1 MGPARSWR
9 SRALPWQWQDI
20 AFLEP
25 PGSHKASRQLQ
36 LCLAQGCAVHTKHSC
51 LSSVPSWEPS
61 LEHAGKKQ
69 RELELELPASFPRL
83 ENPSLLFL
91 PVLMYQSLL
100 LVTSSSFQLQ
110 NSAYAAFS
118 TSCR

>member
-1 MGPARSWR
+1 M
-9 SRALPWQWQDI
+9 
-20 AFLEP
+20 
-25 PGSHKASRQLQ
+25 
-36 LCLAQGCAVHTKHSC
+36 HTKHSC

-69 RELELELPASFPRL
+69 RDLELELPASFPRL

-100 LVTSSSFQLQ
+100 LVTSSTV
-110 NSAYAAFS
+110 FS
-118 TSCR
+118 CKIQPMLLFPPPAGNLHRGDTP